1 MAIAHDGSRA
11 VTALLSLDGTD
22 FSLACDECGHLIPNL
37 AGTMRDWNV
46 AWSLFT
52 LDGWHGTPLAVG
64 PHACGRCV
72 LSPHR
77 NGAIGQTL
85 HPQSGIED
93 DATPSRVTLQVLSD
107 VTVVHLKGGLGLL
120 DNVEMHDLLDDGPV
134 AGRHLLF
141 DLSLLRIVDTA
152 TLDVLMRARDRTIAN
167 HRRTCIV
174 SASGPVLHAL
184 QLLCLQSTFPNF
196 VDHIAA
202 LDWLRRQGPDRTDRP
217 AV

>member
-1 MAIAHDGSRA
+1 M
-11 VTALLSLDGTD
+11 TALLSLDGTD

-37 AGTMRDWNV
+37 AETMRDWNV
-46 AWSLFT
+46 VWSLFT
-52 LDGWHGTPLAVG
+52 QDGWHGTPHAVG

-72 LSPHR
+72 VSPR
-77 NGAIGQTL
+77 RDGAIGQTL
-85 HPQSGIED
+85 HPQRGIAG

-120 DNVEMHDLLDDGPV
+120 DNVEMYDLLDDGPV

-152 TLDVLMRARDRTIAN
+152 TLDVLMQARDRTIAN

-184 QLLCLQSTFPNF
+184 RLLCLQGFFPNF

-202 LDWLRRQGPDRTDRP
+202 LDWLRHRGPDRTPGP